1 METIKLKVSNQCI
14 VADRKYL
21 VSDTKEVY
29 QCEFEFDD
37 EWASYGKTATFRQN
51 DSITEMVLVNNACVL
66 PYEAI
71 TQKGYMQIGVYGD
84 NSTKH
89 YPTIWCEP
97 IFVYEGVTEGEEHE
111 DPTPDVYQQI
121 ISALNQKEDKSNKVT
136 SLSSSST
143 DTQYPS
149 AKVVYDELD
158 DKVDKIQGKGLSQN
172 DFTDTLKSKLDGIQ
186 SGAEVNVQS
195 DWNQTDSSK
204 DDFIKNKPSIPTLDN
219 YYTKGETDSAI
230 SNHHDST
237 KQNTLVSG
245 TNIKTINNQSIL
257 GSGNIE
263 IQGGGEPNAYL
274 KSASISGQ
282 TLTLT
287 NKDDSTTTFT
297 PSEED
302 FTSSLKSKL
311 DEIESNAQ
319 VNVLEGVQVNG
330 SDLPISNKKVN
341 IPKATNGNDDSHL
354 GLVKIKNKGYGIDID
369 SNGAIYTIET
379 DESGITNRTNGYS
392 ASSHNII
399 SPRRLNFAVK
409 SALSDSNRISD
420 MTDTEKANARGVI
433 GAIALSDIPNAT
445 YNETQKNYG
454 LVAIGDGYGCL
465 TISND
470 YLVVRKASDYN
481 ITNRHSTVVLD
492 PSRINHAVKCALTDS
507 FGIGT
512 GTGGRAPLTDTEKQ
526 KAWGVFSIIKTTM
539 DSVAVCNAQ
548 YYLGEQ
554 SSVSITMPSSA
565 LVGQEI
571 LVVFSS
577 GSTPCTLTCD
587 LQGFSFVPKANKT
600 SYIKFTCVDSTNM
613 NWIVE
618 TKEG

>member
-37 EWASYGKTATFRQN
+37 EWTSYGKTATFRQN

-66 PYEAI
+66 PYESI

-143 DTQYPS
+143 DSQYPS

-172 DFTDTLKSKLDGIQ
+172 DFTDNLKSKLDGIQ
-186 SGAEVNVQS
+186 NNAEVNVQS
-195 DWNQTDSSK
+195 DWNQTDSSQ

-263 IQGGGEPNAYL
+263 IQGGGGNVDDVKVNNVSVVSNKIANIDLSSYLQSEDSSPSSPLPVNADTL
-274 KSASISGQ
+274 ENHSASYFQQALVSG
-282 TLTLT
+282 T
-287 NKDDSTTTFT
+287 NVKTINNQSILGSGNITIGQDSEWQEIADITTTEDL
-297 PSEED
+297 SLVD
-302 FTSSLKSKL
+302 FTSYISSRADIKAIRFIFSDVATTGSGGIGIRPNINGYNNLLMGNTIHPSQYKSKGFCKCW
-311 DEIESNAQ
+311 IE
-319 VNVLEGVQVNG
+319 
-330 SDLPISNKKVN
+330 
-341 IPKATNGNDDSHL
+341 
-354 GLVKIKNKGYGIDID
+354 
-369 SNGAIYTIET
+369 
-379 DESGITNRTNGYS
+379 
-392 ASSHNII
+392 
-399 SPRRLNFAVK
+399 
-409 SALSDSNRISD
+409 
-420 MTDTEKANARGVI
+420 
-433 GAIALSDIPNAT
+433 
-445 YNETQKNYG
+445 
-454 LVAIGDGYGCL
+454 DGYLMSECGMGNSSQ
-465 TISND
+465 THSHAFSSNPYQTYSYINSAD
-470 YLVVRKASDYN
+470 FRLQSGSIVSGAN
-481 ITNRHSTVVLD
+481 I
-492 PSRINHAVKCALTDS
+492 K
-507 FGIGT
+507 FY
-512 GTGGRAPLTDTEKQ
+512 
-526 KAWGVFSIIKTTM
+526 IKT
-539 DSVAVCNAQ
+539 
-548 YYLGEQ
+548 
-554 SSVSITMPSSA
+554 
-565 LVGQEI
+565 
-571 LVVFSS
+571 F
-577 GSTPCTLTCD
+577 
-587 LQGFSFVPKANKT
+587 
-600 SYIKFTCVDSTNM
+600 
-613 NWIVE
+613 
-618 TKEG
+618 